1 MGVIAPMAHPL
12 TSAEK
17 GAGWLLCVFLELCVR
32 VGGSRGAGGAAPPP
46 FPRRT
51 RIGRRGA
58 VMPLLDAHL
67 SIVCCSGSYVQCTQH
82 SRGATEALLP
92 SAHMSTPFELAQ
104 ERDRALRAERNKASG
119 WL

>member
-1 MGVIAPMAHPL
+1 MVAV
-12 TSAEK
+12 
-17 GAGWLLCVFLELCVR
+17 CVFGIMR
-32 VGGSRGAGGAAPPP
+32 AGGRVARCGWGAPPLP
-46 FPRRT
+46 SRT